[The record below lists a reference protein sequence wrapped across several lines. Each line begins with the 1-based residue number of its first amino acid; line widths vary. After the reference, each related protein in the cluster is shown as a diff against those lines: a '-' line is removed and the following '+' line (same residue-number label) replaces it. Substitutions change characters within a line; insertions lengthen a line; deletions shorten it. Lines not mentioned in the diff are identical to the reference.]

1 MYLRESFFYFLF
13 FWDST
18 LNFCSHALH
27 QAFVHFISFLNLFN
41 FIVQIARMHSNR
53 LSWRYM
59 IAEGFGKKKK
69 MKLNEQCSG
78 FYHFLSVLFIY
89 LFPLFDKIT
98 GSIPCYRYVSWY
110 VVVKPTDTD
119 SLFGQVLAS
128 KINICQL
135 LLYYYYYYFFRVIR

>member
-1 MYLRESFFYFLF
+1 
-13 FWDST
+13 
-18 LNFCSHALH
+18 
-27 QAFVHFISFLNLFN
+27 
-41 FIVQIARMHSNR
+41 
-53 LSWRYM
+53 M

-89 LFPLFDKIT
+89 FFPLFDKIT
-98 GSIPCYRYVSWY
+98 GSIPCYRYVSLY
-110 VVVKPTDTD
+110 VVVKPTDTN

-135 LLYYYYYYFFRVIR
+135 LLYYFFFFFPAHKVKALCPGQTKIQVRTK